1 MAVMS
6 RRIYYNVPCIL
17 FRDFLK
23 SDMHNERVL
32 ADVLYYAVY
41 VEYLRLQDKESDEAK
56 RFSMACYN
64 MGCSDQSISNSYD
77 YAIERGELL
86 YTSGMGEAFCSID
99 NEKYWRM
106 VNDNPTTEEKA
117 LFLAW
122 IALKSIIGNKPYIK
136 TNNALWLSR
145 MDGSSTIKSRPYK
158 KKTIYSEEIEKYNSL
173 YRCRRLRALLF
184 DYYHVS
190 FFSDGVRGFYFSLTL
205 GMEELIRAVKQ
216 RPKTDAIGKFNDAK
230 KKALEALNHDCN
242 HDFNH
247 DFNHNC
253 NLK

>member
-1 MAVMS
+1 MVAMS

-23 SDMHNERVL
+23 SDTHTAKVL
-32 ADVLYYAVY
+32 SDVLYYAVY
-41 VEYLRLQDKESDEAK
+41 VEYLRLEEKESDEVE
-56 RFSMACYN
+56 RFSTACYN
-64 MGCSDQSISNSYD
+64 MGCSDQSIIKSFNYV
-77 YAIERGELL
+77 IEKGSLL
-86 YTSGMGEAFCSID
+86 FSSGKGEAFCSID
-99 NEKYWRM
+99 SARYWRM
-106 VNDNPTTEEKA
+106 VNENPTVEEKA

-122 IALKSIIGNKPYIK
+122 MALKSIIGNKPYIK

-145 MDGSSTIKSRPYK
+145 MDGSSTIKRRPYK
-158 KKTIYSEEIEKYNSL
+158 RKTIYSEEIEKYNSL

-205 GMEELIRAVKQ
+205 NMEELIKAVKQ
-216 RPKTDAIGKFNDAK
+216 KPKTDVIGKYNEAK
-230 KKALEALNHDCN
+230 KKALESFNHDCN

-247 DFNHNC
+247 DC

>member
-23 SDMHNERVL
+23 SDMHTERVL

-64 MGCSDQSISNSYD
+64 MGCSDQSISKSYD

-122 IALKSIIGNKPYIK
+122 VALKSIIGNKPYIK

-145 MDGSSTIKSRPYK
+145 MDGNSK
-158 KKTIYSEEIEKYNSL
+158 KKERGFKHKHIYTEAVERYNSL
-173 YRCRRLRALLF
+173 YKCRRLRALLF
-184 DYYHVS
+184 EYYHVS

-205 GMEELIRAVKQ
+205 DMERLLRAVKDST
-216 RPKTDAIGKFNDAK
+216 RTNAISKYNEAK
-230 KKALEALNHDCN
+230 KAALEALNHDCN
-242 HDFNH
+242 HNCNH
-247 DFNHNC
+247 DLNHNC